1 MMAAVMLDDCPE
13 AAPATTA
20 AAIRARPA
28 EPLPRLSRIP
38 PWLRKVEGGFFHTL
52 TALAMAWAF
61 GAVWF
66 DFPGRAASACLWL
79 AAAIGA
85 RLALRNW
92 RRRGLVWP
100 GFFLVVWLPWL
111 LIRPSNDR
119 EWAPEYARIPKAS
132 ITDDVLTI
140 ENVRNFD
147 YQKGPD
153 GKILQM
159 PHWESRRYRLS
170 ELRGLDLFIN
180 YWGSPWMA
188 HPILSFDF
196 GPDGRLAFS
205 IETRREA
212 NEGYSALA
220 GLYKVYELTYLA
232 GDERDFIRLRTNFR
246 TNEDVYLYRLRTPPE
261 KARERLL
268 EYLGRINRFHEQPQ
282 FYDVLMANCT
292 TSIRAQM
299 SAADHLPWD
308 WRYLLNGKMDLLL
321 WRRGAFRHPEGM
333 DFSTLKE
340 NALINPAAHA
350 AGNSSDFSDRI
361 RQNRAGFMGER

>member
-1 MMAAVMLDDCPE
+1 MLGEFMPK
-13 AAPATTA
+13 AKNPPSPVA
-20 AAIRARPA
+20 A
-28 EPLPRLSRIP
+28 EPLPRLSRVP
-38 PWLRKVEGGFFHTL
+38 PWLRKVEAWFFHTL

-85 RLALRNW
+85 RLALRRW

-100 GFFLVVWLPWL
+100 GFFLLVWLPWL

-119 EWAPEYARIPKAS
+119 DWAVEYSRVPKA
-132 ITDDVLTI
+132 TRADDVITI

-147 YQKGPD
+147 YQKDAD
-153 GKILQM
+153 GTIRQI
-159 PHWESRRYRLS
+159 PHWETRSYRFS
-170 ELRGLDLFIN
+170 ELRGLDMFIN
-180 YWGSPWMA
+180 FWGSPWMA

-212 NEGYSALA
+212 KEGYSALA
-220 GLYKVYELTYLA
+220 GLYKVYELTYIA
-232 GDERDFIRLRTNFR
+232 ADERDLVRLRTNFR
-246 TNEDVYLYRLRTPPE
+246 SNEDIYLYRLRTPPE

-268 EYLGRINRFHEQPQ
+268 EYLARINSLRERPQ

-299 SAADHLPWD
+299 SAADHPPWD
-308 WRYLLNGKMDLLL
+308 WRFLLNGKMDYML
-321 WRRGAFRHPEGM
+321 WQRGALKHPDNIE
-333 DFSTLKE
+333 FSTLRQQ
-340 NALINPAAHA
+340 AHINPAAHA
-350 AGNSSDFSDRI
+350 AGNDERFSELI
-361 RQNRAGFMGER
+361 REGRSGFAAGD

>member
-1 MMAAVMLDDCPE
+1 M
-13 AAPATTA
+13 
-20 AAIRARPA
+20 
-28 EPLPRLSRIP
+28 PRLSRVP
-38 PWLRKVEGGFFHTL
+38 PWLRKLEGFFFHSL

-79 AAAIGA
+79 AAAIGT
-85 RLALRNW
+85 RLALRHR

-100 GFFLVVWLPWL
+100 AFFLFVWLPWL

-119 EWAPEYARIPKAS
+119 NWAPEYARIPKA
-132 ITDDVLTI
+132 TFADDVLTI
-140 ENVRNFD
+140 ENVRDFD
-147 YQKGPD
+147 YEKGPD
-153 GKILQM
+153 GKIIQI
-159 PHWESRRYRLS
+159 PHWKTRRYRLS
-170 ELRGLDLFIN
+170 ELRGLDMFIN

-188 HPILSFDF
+188 HPIMSFDF

-212 NEGYSALA
+212 TEGYSALA

-232 GDERDFIRLRTNFR
+232 GDERDFIRLRTNYR
-246 TNEDVYLYRLRTPPE
+246 TNEDVYLYRLRTPPD

-268 EYLGRINRFHEQPQ
+268 EYLGRINRFHEQPK

-333 DFSTLKE
+333 DFPTLREK
-340 NALINPAAHA
+340 AIINPAAHA
-350 AGNSSDFSDRI
+350 AGDAPDFSERI
-361 RQNRAGFMGER
+361 RQGRPGFMDEQ